1 MSVSRRRMFQALAA
15 GGVASA
21 GDLRDVATAHGA
33 ALTEERLKILEP
45 VLERRKR
52 QLQALRD
59 FKIDDSVAPTTGM
72 PR

>member
-1 MSVSRRRMFQALAA
+1 MSVSRRRMFQTLAA
-15 GGVASA
+15 GGLASA
-21 GDLRDVATAHGA
+21 DLRDVATAHGA

-59 FKIDDSVAPTTGM
+59 FKIDDSIAPTTGM
-72 PR
+72 PK